1 MTKQDMMERFGIPET
16 ILNVYERNVRK
27 THTEVYNDTDLALL
41 SQMVTLY
48 EIGFT
53 PQQTQ
58 AYLCAADAQS
68 NPNIMKLALLNQKR
82 QELLNTIHQQE
93 EQLDKLD
100 FLRYEIQKIKN
111 GGTNV

>member
-1 MTKQDMMERFGIPET
+1 MTKQDMIERFGIPET
-16 ILNVYERNVRK
+16 VLNDYERNVRK
-27 THTEVYNDTDLALL
+27 THTEGYTDADLALL

-53 PQQTQ
+53 PRQVQE
-58 AYLCAADAQS
+58 YLGTDNVQS
-68 NPNIMKLALLNQKR
+68 NTNAVRLTLLNQKR

>member
-1 MTKQDMMERFGIPET
+1 MTRRDMIERFGIPDT
-16 ILNVYERNVRK
+16 ILNDYERNVRK
-27 THTEVYNDTDLALL
+27 THTEVYNDADLALL

-53 PQQTQ
+53 SQQAQ
-58 AYLCAADAQS
+58 QYLCAAEVQS
-68 NPNIMKLALLNQKR
+68 NSNTMKLTLLNQKR

-111 GGTNV
+111 GGTSV

>member
-1 MTKQDMMERFGIPET
+1 MTRQDMIERFGIPKT
-16 ILNVYERNVRK
+16 ILSDYERNVRK
-27 THTEVYNDTDLALL
+27 AHAEVYNDADLALL

-53 PQQTQ
+53 PQQAQ
-58 AYLCAADAQS
+58 AYLCAGTAQDDS
-68 NPNIMKLALLNQKR
+68 NAIRLTLLNQKR
-82 QELLNTIHQQE
+82 RELLNTIHQQE

-111 GGTNV
+111 GGTNL

>member
-1 MTKQDMMERFGIPET
+1 MERFGIPDT
-16 ILNVYERNVRK
+16 ILNDYERNVRK
-27 THTEVYNDTDLALL
+27 THMEVYSDADLALL

-48 EIGFT
+48 EIGFA
-53 PQQTQ
+53 PQQVQ
-58 AYLCAADAQS
+58 EYLCAGSAQGDADA
-68 NPNIMKLALLNQKR
+68 MRLALLNRKR

-111 GGTNV
+111 GGTSV

>member
-1 MTKQDMMERFGIPET
+1 MTKQDMMERFGIPDT
-16 ILNVYERNVRK
+16 VLNDYEQNVRK
-27 THTEVYNDTDLALL
+27 THMEVYNDADLALL

-53 PQQTQ
+53 PQQAQ
-58 AYLCAADAQS
+58 EYLGTDNVQS
-68 NPNIMKLALLNQKR
+68 NINAVRLALLSQKR

-100 FLRYEIQKIKN
+100 FLRYEIQKSKN
-111 GGTNV
+111 GGMNV

>member
-1 MTKQDMMERFGIPET
+1 MERFGIPDT
-16 ILNVYERNVRK
+16 ILNDYERNVHK
-27 THTEVYNDTDLALL
+27 THMEIYNDADLALL

-53 PQQTQ
+53 PQQAQ
-58 AYLCAADAQS
+58 AYLCDGTVQG
-68 NPNIMKLALLNQKR
+68 NPNAVRLALLNQKR